1 MSLKAPAYQKV
12 NTHAKW
18 KPAKPDTTAQ
28 PKAAVQPKTPTPPK
42 NSTLPKASTQLK
54 APNLHNT
61 RTTSNT
67 SVQSNA
73 NTEAPRMHP
82 VELAPASLDPNESD
96 LDHQFRKQIEETL
109 RPMYNEAREYEATN
123 EKLYDQIDLM
133 GKIQQIANDLYFV
146 KQYIAIMQAPEKQGK
161 APSKANPNVGPAVD
175 RGTHPNQTDGP
186 TRTPNTPPSPL
197 TPPIT
202 PNDAKRYIGPI
213 LVDEEEDLFDDVA
226 LAIRRQKILEFHEAA
241 AVLDISVA
249 EELHQHKGNKR
260 KVNQMLKRRQEEAE
274 ELQMKKEKERKDATD
289 LERKRRRAEID
300 ARAQNGESTE
310 RHDPHHRHTKQT
322 PRPSSSQQNARDDG
336 NGRSKDPSYRSQ
348 ARTGHAGDTRA
359 NVSTTKHGQTTNGT
373 SRTPG
378 LVNRNNPAGS
388 HVLFSTDPVNRQ
400 KKGAGTDGPHFGS
413 RQSSRITPLTPTVG
427 LPDIDSDDD
436 EGDDES
442 MTSSLDDDESLAS
455 GPNVDEHKHVRFTP
469 SVLADNSTES
479 SERTSTLFNTSG
491 LRPGLDSDVYRA
503 ILSGP
508 GSGKGATGG
517 ATMQPTK
524 TAGMG
529 SGWGKEEKNIPEFWI
544 PTPHVTPRW

>member
-1 MSLKAPAYQKV
+1 
-12 NTHAKW
+12 
-18 KPAKPDTTAQ
+18 
-28 PKAAVQPKTPTPPK
+28 
-42 NSTLPKASTQLK
+42 
-54 APNLHNT
+54 
-61 RTTSNT
+61 
-67 SVQSNA
+67 
-73 NTEAPRMHP
+73 MHP

-96 LDHQFRKQIEETL
+96 LEQQFRKQIEETL
-109 RPMYNEAREYEATN
+109 RPMYNKAREYEATN
-123 EKLYDQIDLM
+123 DEQIGLM

-146 KQYIAIMQAPEKQGK
+146 KQYIAIMQASQEKQGK
-161 APSKANPNVGPAVD
+161 APSKANPNVGPAVN

-186 TRTPNTPPSPL
+186 SRSPNTPPSPL
-197 TPPIT
+197 TPPVT

-241 AVLDISVA
+241 AVLDISIA
-249 EELHQHKGNKR
+249 EELHQHKGDKR

-274 ELQMKKEKERKDATD
+274 ELQMKKEKERKDVTAQ
-289 LERKRRRAEID
+289 ERKRRRAQID

-322 PRPSSSQQNARDDG
+322 PRPSSSQQKARDDPSG
-336 NGRSKDPSYRSQ
+336 WSKDPSSRSQ

-359 NVSTTKHGQTTNGT
+359 NISNTKRGQTTNGT
-373 SRTPG
+373 SAGRTPG

-388 HVLFSTDPVNRQ
+388 HVLFSMDPVNRQ

-442 MTSSLDDDESLAS
+442 VTSSLDDDESLAS
-455 GPNVDEHKHVRFTP
+455 GPNVDEPKHVRFTP

-479 SERTSTLFNTSG
+479 SERTSTLFNTLG
-491 LRPGLDSDVYRA
+491 LRPGLDSDASGVYRA
-503 ILSGP
+503 MPSGP
-508 GSGKGATGG
+508 GSGKGAAGG

-524 TAGMG
+524 AAGMG
-529 SGWGKEEKNIPEFWI
+529 PGWGKEEKIIPEFWI
-544 PTPHVTPRW
+544 PTSNVTPRW